1 MKIYTRTG
9 DLGETGLF
17 GGPRVPKDHPR
28 IEAYGTV
35 DELNATLGLARAV
48 ADIPDLDSLLQR
60 IQSELFEVGAEL
72 ATPKPSAHGTAMMG
86 PRQIDFL
93 EQSID
98 TLESELEP
106 LRQFILPAGTSM
118 AATLHVART
127 ICRRA
132 EREVLRLMHS
142 SPDPVRVEPLQYL
155 NRLSDLLFVMAR
167 FANHRAGRYD
177 TPWQT
182 HA

>member
-17 GGPRVPKDHPR
+17 GGPRVSKDHPR

-35 DELNATLGLARAV
+35 DELNATLGLARSFG
-48 ADIPDLDSLLQR
+48 DIPDLDPLLQR

-72 ATPKPSAHGTAMMG
+72 ATPKPSAHGTALMG
-86 PRQIDFL
+86 SKQIEFL

-118 AATLHVART
+118 ASTLHVART

-132 EREVLRLMHS
+132 ERALIA
-142 SPDPVRVEPLQYL
+142 VEDGPTRRQLLVYL
-155 NRLSDLLFVMAR
+155 NRLSDLLFVLAR
-167 FANHRAGRYD
+167 RANHLQGVAD
-177 TPWQT
+177 VPWRPRST
-182 HA
+182 KA